1 MNSDLPKLSLFNSL
15 HRQVEEIQTISPGKI
30 SLYTCGPTV
39 YDSSHIGHAR
49 SFIAWDVLVRY
60 LREIGFDTTWVR
72 NITDIDDKIITRAK
86 MLGIEPEKLARIETY
101 KFWRDMQ
108 TLNIQWPDHEPKA
121 TENLPQMFDFIQ
133 GLIDKEHAY
142 RTENN
147 DVYFRVKS
155 FNDYGQLKKLVCPD
169 EVVSRIEHQDCK
181 ESNAD
186 FALWKGFAKDEV
198 GFDSPFGH
206 GRPGWH
212 LECSS
217 MIKRYLGET
226 IDIHGGGEDLVFPHH
241 ENEIAQSEALHNKKF
256 ANYWIHNGMIM
267 VDGKK
272 MSKSEGNF
280 ITIEKALKSF
290 SGNAIRFFVLS
301 AHYRQPVNYTEQAL
315 EAAQVGINK
324 LLKSVEAF
332 NTDKYPPAPLTGGVK
347 TKRDSSEKQIFDQA
361 AIDEFHKAM
370 SDDLN
375 TPCALAI
382 LFDLAKRINK
392 AEENTGILGNTLAK
406 LLNVLGFNLQ
416 EKPLSSQAAV
426 DNKAIY
432 DFLLQQRREA
442 RESKDFAKADQIRI
456 LIEQSGYKLKDSP
469 QGTELIPV

>member
-1 MNSDLPKLSLFNSL
+1 
-15 HRQVEEIQTISPGKI
+15 
-30 SLYTCGPTV
+30 
-39 YDSSHIGHAR
+39 
-49 SFIAWDVLVRY
+49 
-60 LREIGFDTTWVR
+60 
-72 NITDIDDKIITRAK
+72 
-86 MLGIEPEKLARIETY
+86 
-101 KFWRDMQ
+101 
-108 TLNIQWPDHEPKA
+108 
-121 TENLPQMFDFIQ
+121 
-133 GLIDKEHAY
+133 
-142 RTENN
+142 
-147 DVYFRVKS
+147 
-155 FNDYGQLKKLVCPD
+155 
-169 EVVSRIEHQDCK
+169 
-181 ESNAD
+181 
-186 FALWKGFAKDEV
+186 
-198 GFDSPFGH
+198 
-206 GRPGWH
+206 
-212 LECSS
+212 

-241 ENEIAQSEALHNKKF
+241 ENEIAQSEALHQKKF

-280 ITIEKALKSF
+280 ITIEKALQSF

-332 NTDKYPPAPLTGGVK
+332 NTDKYPLAPLTGGVK
-347 TKRDSSEKQIFDQA
+347 TKRDSPEKQIFDQA

-406 LLNVLGFNLQ
+406 LLDVLGFNLQ

-426 DNKAIY
+426 DNKALY

-442 RESKDFAKADQIRI
+442 RELKNFAKADQIRI